1 MNPLP
6 TFSLEAEQAVLG
18 ALMLEEP
25 AWERVAGTVVADDF
39 FQAEHRLI
47 FVAIATLEA
56 ARLPRDALTVAET
69 LASNGQL
76 EAAGGMAYIGELVQ
90 HTPSAIN
97 VGAYAEI
104 VHTRRQQ
111 RALLGAYRL
120 ADQFLHD
127 GTLSAA
133 QRAEKVAERLLA
145 AVQGPASHQPEALP
159 AILART
165 LARIDRQAQS
175 PGPTGTPTGYPELDQ
190 HTGGLQPGELIVL
203 AARPAM
209 GKTTLAM
216 NLVEQVAAAGQP
228 VLVFSLEMA
237 TDSLML
243 RSLAAQSGISLRRL
257 RDGKLDDSAW
267 EQLTEALRTVQH
279 WPLTIDDSPALTP
292 AELHQRARRVARRHG
307 GRLGLIMVDYLQ
319 LLHAP
324 AHAGNRTQEIAE
336 VSRALKALAKDM
348 HCPVLALSQLNRSL
362 EYRPDKRPVLADL
375 RESGAIEQDA
385 DLILFLYRDV
395 VYHPDT
401 AHPTLAELIIG
412 KQRNGISGVT
422 IPLRDS
428 LACSRFLPV
437 AVGDIPAGWGRAV
450 AERGEWRGRWREG

>member
-47 FVAIATLEA
+47 FAAIATLEA

-257 RDGKLDDSAW
+257 RDG
-267 EQLTEALRTVQH
+267 
-279 WPLTIDDSPALTP
+279 
-292 AELHQRARRVARRHG
+292 
-307 GRLGLIMVDYLQ
+307 
-319 LLHAP
+319 
-324 AHAGNRTQEIAE
+324 
-336 VSRALKALAKDM
+336 
-348 HCPVLALSQLNRSL
+348 
-362 EYRPDKRPVLADL
+362 
-375 RESGAIEQDA
+375 
-385 DLILFLYRDV
+385 
-395 VYHPDT
+395 
-401 AHPTLAELIIG
+401 
-412 KQRNGISGVT
+412 
-422 IPLRDS
+422 
-428 LACSRFLPV
+428 
-437 AVGDIPAGWGRAV
+437 
-450 AERGEWRGRWREG
+450 